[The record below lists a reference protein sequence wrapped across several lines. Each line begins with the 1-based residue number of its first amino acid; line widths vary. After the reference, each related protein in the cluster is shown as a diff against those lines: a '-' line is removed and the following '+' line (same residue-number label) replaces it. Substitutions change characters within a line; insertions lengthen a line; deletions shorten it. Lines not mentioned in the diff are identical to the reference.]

1 MGLDSK
7 VIIVCDD
14 GTEEEAITRFA
25 RIGLHFV
32 NGYVE
37 GGVSAWKNSGRTV
50 NKIKSITSADFKV
63 LYEQNKNIKVVDV
76 RNPPERV
83 SSGYL

>member
-50 NKIKSITSADFKV
+50 NKIKSITSGNLSISFF
-63 LYEQNKNIKVVDV
+63 
-76 RNPPERV
+76 
-83 SSGYL
+83 G